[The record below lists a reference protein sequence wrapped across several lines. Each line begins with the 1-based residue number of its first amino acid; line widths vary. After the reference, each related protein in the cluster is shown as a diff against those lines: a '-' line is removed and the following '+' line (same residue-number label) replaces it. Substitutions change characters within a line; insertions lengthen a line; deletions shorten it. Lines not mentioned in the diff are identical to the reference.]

1 MGPIKTQETK
11 GTETSSTDANIT
23 DTVWWYSWRKFT
35 CFGSMESWFYD
46 NYCNNA
52 DITDNPEEANSDV
65 ELNEIND

>member
-1 MGPIKTQETK
+1 MLILQILY
-11 GTETSSTDANIT
+11 D
-23 DTVWWYSWRKFT
+23 DTAGENSLALEAWKA
-35 CFGSMESWFYD
+35 SWFYD